1 MINSISSTPHVNN
14 STEFKGL
21 PGRLNNPEHP
31 NNGSGIKSMSEKA
44 VTQAEQTTTSGQ
56 TPNSQ
61 QDGQNRKELLD
72 NINKINY
79 ILGSQ
84 SYLQFE
90 IDDGTDIIKIVD
102 TQTKET
108 LKQFPSEEMVA
119 FQKHIS
125 ELLDKETKEFA
136 GLLLDEKV

>member
-1 MINSISSTPHVNN
+1 MINSIPSIGMSNN
-14 STEFKGL
+14 ATDFKGL
-21 PGRLNNPEHP
+21 PTRLNPEHSGNAP
-31 NNGSGIKSMSEKA
+31 TTNNVSDKA
-44 VTQAEQTTTSGQ
+44 ISQTTKGSASNNAQ
-56 TPNSQ
+56 SSK
-61 QDGQNRKELLD
+61 QDDAQSKKELLD

-90 IDDGTDIIKIVD
+90 ISDGTDIIKIVD

-125 ELLDKETKEFA
+125 ELLDKETKQFA

>member
-1 MINSISSTPHVNN
+1 MINSIPTIGATNN
-14 STEFKGL
+14 TTDFKGL
-21 PGRLNNPEHP
+21 PARLHP
-31 NNGSGIKSMSEKA
+31 DAHNDKSPASNVSEKA
-44 VTQAEQTTTSGQ
+44 VTQTNKGSSSNNAQS
-56 TPNSQ
+56 SK
-61 QDGQNRKELLD
+61 QDDAQSKKELLD

-90 IDDGTDIIKIVD
+90 IDDGTDIVKIVD

-108 LKQFPSEEMVA
+108 LKQFPSEQMVA